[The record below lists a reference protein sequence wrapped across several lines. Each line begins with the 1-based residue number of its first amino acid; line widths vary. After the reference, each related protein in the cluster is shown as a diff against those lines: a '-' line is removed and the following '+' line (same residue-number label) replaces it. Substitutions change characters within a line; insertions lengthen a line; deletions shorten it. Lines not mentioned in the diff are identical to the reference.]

1 MSRTVGLELL
11 TGAVRLRRLGQDDP
25 DPPGEELAAHRGCVD
40 RHNGGV
46 RPRARVLQEAT
57 LPSLGDIMGA
67 AGATPPRRGR

>member
-1 MSRTVGLELL
+1 MSRTVVLELP

-25 DPPGEELAAHRGCVD
+25 DSPGEELAAIEVAWTG
-40 RHNGGV
+40 HNGGV